1 MVTLL
6 LFISIILA
14 LIVGWLSRPVFLYLV
29 NRNRVRLQR
38 RHGVKAKPGES
49 ASDQYQKYKENKL
62 NLKPIPAPVG
72 TSPDAVIRFNKLSPE
87 VQRKVIAAR
96 KERGLDG

>member
-1 MVTLL
+1 MLYLL
-6 LFISIILA
+6 YISLA
-14 LIVGWLSRPVFLYLV
+14 LLVGWFARPVFLYLI

-38 RHGVKAKPGES
+38 KHGVEVKTGES
-49 ASDQYQKYKENKL
+49 AREQYQRYKESKL
-62 NLKPIPAPVG
+62 NLKPISAPPG

>member
-1 MVTLL
+1 MKT
-6 LFISIILA
+6 
-14 LIVGWLSRPVFLYLV
+14 
-29 NRNRVRLQR
+29 
-38 RHGVKAKPGES
+38 GES
-49 ASDQYQKYKENKL
+49 AREQYQRYKEKL
-62 NLKPIPAPVG
+62 NLKPVPAPVG